1 MPFRGGG
8 GLCLN
13 CYQVT
18 DVTLSYGGAIMTVL
32 ITRRVV
38 KSEIGAAFIKVS
50 GAIKWRKNL
59 YQNLLALPSAAC
71 SMQREGKKH
80 CFK

>member
-1 MPFRGGG
+1 M
-8 GLCLN
+8 
-13 CYQVT
+13 
-18 DVTLSYGGAIMTVL
+18 TLSYGGALMTVL